1 MDEKVLMTLLFAEG
15 LIGCLLAIRYFELKM
30 TFSSY
35 ICINKSGYGIFWRKR
50 KLDKIYDIV
59 LFLIS
64 LALFI
69 LPVKMQIY
77 TDINLLYKLLVLD
90 FAVIFILAR
99 VNVVFNKTLVHNVLL
114 HLLIR
119 IEKEDIVRRFT
130 YSEAEEIL
138 ADYRKTLPW
147 YDEGLTI
154 LACKP
159 LLNKLLLEELHYVK
173 YRYCGHW

>member
-1 MDEKVLMTLLFAEG
+1 MVEQVLMTLLFAEG
-15 LIGCLLAIRYFELKM
+15 LMGCLLSIRYFELKM

-35 ICINKSGYGIFWRKR
+35 ICINRFGYGILRKR
-50 KLDKIYDIV
+50 RTLEKSYDIV

-64 LALFI
+64 IALFI

-77 TDINLLYKLLVLD
+77 TDINLLYKLLFLD
-90 FAVIFILAR
+90 FAVILILAR
-99 VNVVFNKTLVHNVLL
+99 MNVVFNKTLVNNVLL

-130 YSEAEEIL
+130 YSEAEEIF
-138 ADYRKTLPW
+138 ADYKKTLPW
-147 YDEGLTI
+147 YNEGLTI

>member
-1 MDEKVLMTLLFAEG
+1 MDAQVLMTLLFAEG
-15 LIGCLLAIRYFELKM
+15 LMGCLLSIRYLELKM

-35 ICINKSGYGIFWRKR
+35 ICINRFGYGILRKR
-50 KLDKIYDIV
+50 RTLDKVYDIV
-59 LFLIS
+59 FLLVSI
-64 LALFI
+64 ALFI
-69 LPVKMQIY
+69 LPIKMQIY
-77 TDINLLYKLLVLD
+77 TDINLLYKLLFLD
-90 FAVIFILAR
+90 FATIFILTR
-99 VNVVFNKTLVHNVLL
+99 MNIIFNKTLVHNVLL
-114 HLLIR
+114 HMLIN

-147 YDEGLTI
+147 YNEGLTI
-154 LACKP
+154 LACTP

>member
-1 MDEKVLMTLLFAEG
+1 MVEPGLTMLFFAEG

-35 ICINKSGYGIFWRKR
+35 ICINKSGYGIFWRKS
-50 KLDKIYDIV
+50 KLEKIYDIV
-59 LFLIS
+59 SFLTS

-77 TDINLLYKLLVLD
+77 TDINLLYKLLFLD

-99 VNVVFNKTLVHNVLL
+99 MNVVFNTTLVHNVLL
-114 HLLIR
+114 HLLMR
-119 IEKEDIVRRFT
+119 IEKEDVVRRFT

-138 ADYRKTLPW
+138 ANYRETLPW
-147 YDEGLTI
+147 YNEGLTI
-154 LACKP
+154 LACTP

>member
-1 MDEKVLMTLLFAEG
+1 M
-15 LIGCLLAIRYFELKM
+15 
-30 TFSSY
+30 
-35 ICINKSGYGIFWRKR
+35 
-50 KLDKIYDIV
+50 
-59 LFLIS
+59 IS

-90 FAVIFILAR
+90 VAVIFILAR
-99 VNVVFNKTLVHNVLL
+99 MNVVFDKTLVHNVLL

-147 YDEGLTI
+147 YNEGLTI

>member
-1 MDEKVLMTLLFAEG
+1 MDAQVLMTLLFAEG
-15 LIGCLLAIRYFELKM
+15 LLGCLLSIRYLELKM

-35 ICINKSGYGIFWRKR
+35 ICINKSGYGILWRKR
-50 KLDKIYDIV
+50 KLEKIYDIV

-64 LALFI
+64 LGLFI
-69 LPVKMQIY
+69 IPIKMQFY
-77 TDINLLYKLLVLD
+77 TDTNLLYKLLFLD
-90 FAVIFILAR
+90 FVVIFILAR
-99 VNVVFNKTLVHNVLL
+99 MNVVFDKTLVHNVLL

-130 YSEAEEIL
+130 YSEAEDIL

-147 YDEGLTI
+147 YNEGLTI
-154 LACKP
+154 LACTP
-159 LLNKLLLEELHYVK
+159 LFNKLLLEELHYVK